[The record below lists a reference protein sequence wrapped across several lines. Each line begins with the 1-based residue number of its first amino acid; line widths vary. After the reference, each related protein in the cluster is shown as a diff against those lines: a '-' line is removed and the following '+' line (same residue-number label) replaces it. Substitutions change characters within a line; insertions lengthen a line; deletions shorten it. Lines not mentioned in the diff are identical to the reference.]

1 MIPGD
6 NSTAENSQKGV
17 AMGGRILILGAGFG
31 GLEAATRLRAA
42 LDESYE
48 ITIVDR
54 NDFFNFGFTKFDLMF
69 GRRAPEDCKES
80 LSALEDQGIRF
91 LQATIESI
99 DPEGKQVVT
108 SEGSLAAD
116 HLVVALGADIAPEE
130 TPGFLESGGHHFYSF
145 AAAEWLWPLID
156 EFQSGQILIAIFDK
170 PYKCPPA
177 PYEAAFQLDDFYR
190 DRGIRQDVGIDILI
204 PGPIPLPIS
213 ETISAGIEKLL
224 TEKKI
229 GLHKKHKVAEV
240 DYRAKQAVVA
250 NGTRFPYDLFLG
262 VPIHRPPAVV
272 LDSPLGEQGWI
283 RVDPATMRSSFD
295 GVWAMG
301 DVVQIPIGEYA
312 VPKAGAFAEDAAA
325 TVAADI
331 LRSIHGQGEVGP
343 FQAQGACYFEFGEG
357 KVAQI
362 AANFLGGPTPD
373 LALEGP
379 TLEFRADKEEFE
391 RSRIEKWFGK

>member
-1 MIPGD
+1 
-6 NSTAENSQKGV
+6 
-17 AMGGRILILGAGFG
+17 MGGSILILGAGFG

-42 LDESYE
+42 LDESFE
-48 ITIVDR
+48 VTVVDR
-54 NDFFNFGFTKFDLMF
+54 HDFFNFGFTKFDLMF
-69 GRRAPEDCKES
+69 GRRAQEDCKEY
-80 LSALEDQGIRF
+80 LSVLDDKGIRF

-99 DPEGKQVVT
+99 DPHGKQVET
-108 SEGSLAAD
+108 TKGTLTAD
-116 HLVVALGADIAPEE
+116 YLVVALGADIAPEA

-156 EFQSGQILIAIFDK
+156 EFKSGQILIAIFDK

-190 DRGIRQDVGIDILI
+190 ERGIRQNVGIDILI
-204 PGPIPLPIS
+204 PGPMPLPIS
-213 ETISAGIEKLL
+213 KTVSAGIEELL
-224 TEKKI
+224 TVKKI
-229 GLHKKHKVAEV
+229 GLHKKHKVTEI
-240 DYRAKQAVVA
+240 DYQAKHAVVG
-250 NGTRFPYDLFLG
+250 NESRFPYDLFLG
-262 VPIHRPPAVV
+262 VPIHRPPVVV

-283 RVDPATMRSSFD
+283 RVDPATMRTSFD

-301 DVVQIPIGEYA
+301 DVVQIPIGEFA

-331 LRSIHGQGEVGP
+331 LRTIKGRGEVDR

-362 AANFLGGPTPD
+362 AANFLGGPAPE

-379 TLEFRADKEEFE
+379 SLEFRADKEEFE
-391 RSRIEKWFGK
+391 HSRIEKWFGR

>member
-1 MIPGD
+1 
-6 NSTAENSQKGV
+6 
-17 AMGGRILILGAGFG
+17 MGGSILILGAGFG

-42 LDESYE
+42 LDESFE

-69 GRRAPEDCKES
+69 GRKEPEDCKES
-80 LSALEDQGIRF
+80 LWAVEEKGIRF
-91 LQATIESI
+91 HQAVIESI
-99 DPEGKQVVT
+99 DPEGRQVET
-108 SEGSLAAD
+108 SKGSLTAD
-116 HLVVALGADIAPEE
+116 FLVVALGADIAPEA

-145 AAAEWLWPLID
+145 AAAEWLWPLVD
-156 EFQSGQILIAIFDK
+156 GFKGGQILIAIFDK

-190 DRGIRQDVGIDILI
+190 QRGIRQDVAIDMLI
-204 PGPIPLPIS
+204 PGPMPLPIS
-213 ETISAGIEKLL
+213 PTVSAGIEEAL
-224 TEKKI
+224 TSKQI
-229 GLHKKHKVAEV
+229 ALHKSHRVVEV
-240 DYRAKQAVVA
+240 DYQNRQAVVA
-250 NGTRFPYDLFLG
+250 NETRYPYDLFIG

-272 LDSPLGEQGWI
+272 VECELGDKGWI
-283 RVDPATMRSSFD
+283 QVDPATMQTSFD
-295 GVWAMG
+295 RVWAMG
-301 DVVQIPIGEYA
+301 DVVQIPIGEFA

-331 LRSIHGQGEVGP
+331 LRTIQGHGEVDP

-362 AANFLGGPTPD
+362 AANFLGGQAPD

-379 TLEFRADKEEFE
+379 SLEFRAYKEEFE

>member
-1 MIPGD
+1 
-6 NSTAENSQKGV
+6 
-17 AMGGRILILGAGFG
+17 MGESILILGAGFG

-42 LDESYE
+42 LDESFE

-69 GRRAPEDCKES
+69 GRRAPEECKQS
-80 LSALEDQGIRF
+80 LSALDNKGIRF
-91 LQATIESI
+91 HQATIESI
-99 DPEGKQVVT
+99 DPESRQVET
-108 SEGSLAAD
+108 SKGSLTAD
-116 HLVVALGADIAPEE
+116 FLVVALGADIAPEA

-145 AAAEWLWPLID
+145 AAAEWLWPLVD
-156 EFQSGQILIAIFDK
+156 EFKGGQILIAIFDK

-190 DRGIRQDVGIDILI
+190 ERGIRQDVGIDMLI
-204 PGPIPLPIS
+204 PGPMPLPIS
-213 ETISAGIEKLL
+213 PTVSASFEELL
-224 TEKKI
+224 TARQI
-229 GLHKKHKVAEV
+229 ALHKSHKVVEI
-240 DYRAKQAVVA
+240 DYQAKQAVVA
-250 NGTRFPYDLFLG
+250 NGTRYPYDLFLG

-272 LDSPLGEQGWI
+272 LGCALGEQGWI
-283 RVDPATMRSSFD
+283 RVDPSTMQTSFD
-295 GVWAMG
+295 RVWAMG
-301 DVVQIPIGEYA
+301 DVVQIPIGEFA

-331 LRSIHGQGEVGP
+331 LRTIQGQGQVDP
-343 FQAQGACYFEFGEG
+343 FEAQGTCYFEFGEG

-373 LALEGP
+373 LSLEGP